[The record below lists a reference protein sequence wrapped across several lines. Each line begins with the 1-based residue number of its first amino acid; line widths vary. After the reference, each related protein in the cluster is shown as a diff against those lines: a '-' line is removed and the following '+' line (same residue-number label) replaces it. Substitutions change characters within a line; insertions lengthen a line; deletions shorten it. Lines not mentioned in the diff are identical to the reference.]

1 MKTLLELVIQARG
14 GNKKALETVIRTI
27 EGQPTADGSLIL
39 ERYAQRVARG
49 LRDWDA
55 DDVQSK
61 FSEIVWH
68 AVMGTGVPSRYW
80 DADKGCTLS
89 HACWQ
94 WFIQTVRTQF
104 KKESALKRSGEHFNI
119 DEMFEPPSTFE
130 TVNVETIAFW
140 QMYECEREK
149 LTEPQH
155 FIVDK
160 ILEGETNL
168 SEIARQL
175 KTKTGQN
182 WYTEKVRLQIK
193 RMRSLKSAL
202 EKLHPC
208 LAKR

>member
-1 MKTLLELVIQARG
+1 METLLELVIQARG
-14 GNKKALETVIRTI
+14 GNKTALETIIRTI
-27 EGQPTADGSLIL
+27 ADQPAIDGSTIL

-49 LRDWDA
+49 LNDWDV

-61 FSEIVWH
+61 FMEIVWH

-80 DADKGCTLS
+80 DTNKGCTLS

-94 WFIQTVRTQF
+94 WFIQTVKTQF
-104 KKESALKRSGEHFNI
+104 KKETALKRSGEHVNI
-119 DEMFEPPSTFE
+119 DDMFEPPSKLQ

-149 LTEPQH
+149 LTEPQR

-160 ILEGETNL
+160 VLEGETNL

-175 KTKTGQN
+175 AKKTGEN
-182 WYTEKVRLQIK
+182 WYTEKVRLQVK
-193 RMRSLKSAL
+193 QMRSLKGAL
-202 EKLHPC
+202 EKLHPG